1 MISRVSIL
9 PSPVTGLV
17 QTVASAYYSQWKSHA
32 LGSDDHLLIQYGDES
47 SWSLGENMFADIW
60 LQTDLISSD
69 VRIRSPIALVKK
81 DAQISLQI
89 FTAHVNFLKT
99 VNFTAVS
106 HTFTIAETGIPLD
119 SLRTSNVTY
128 SSNHFASYPPR
139 MQTSMLIS

>member
-69 VRIRSPIALVKK
+69 VRIRSPIALVK